1 VTLPL
6 SVLGTGGVAAIL
18 LALVSGLPPAWRA
31 NRLAV
36 VDALA
41 GR

>member
-1 VTLPL
+1 M
-6 SVLGTGGVAAIL
+6 
-18 LALVSGLPPAWRA
+18 LADEKVVVGLPPAWRA
-31 NRLAV
+31 MHLKV

>member
-1 VTLPL
+1 MAVI
-6 SVLGTGGVAAIL
+6 VA
-18 LALVSGLPPAWRA
+18 LASGLPPAWRA
-31 NRLAV
+31 KRLKI

>member
-1 VTLPL
+1 
-6 SVLGTGGVAAIL
+6 VLVGGVVAA
-18 LALVSGLPPAWRA
+18 LALALLSGLPPAWRA
-31 NRLAV
+31 NRLTV

>member
-1 VTLPL
+1 
-6 SVLGTGGVAAIL
+6 VLIGVAFAAA
-18 LALVSGLPPAWRA
+18 LAALSALPPAWRA
-31 NRLAV
+31 RRLNV